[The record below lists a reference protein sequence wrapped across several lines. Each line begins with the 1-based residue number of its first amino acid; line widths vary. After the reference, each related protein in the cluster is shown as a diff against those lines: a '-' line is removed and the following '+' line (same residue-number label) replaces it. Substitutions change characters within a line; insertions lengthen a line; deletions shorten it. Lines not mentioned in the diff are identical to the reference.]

1 MKKVLYSLGISVA
14 FIALAACSSSKTS
27 NGSDMTDQIW
37 MLAELN
43 GNQLVA
49 GSTISAMF
57 TQDGKISGSAGCNRY
72 MGSYQISGSTISIS
86 STLAT
91 TMMMCESSL
100 MNQEKVYLKAL
111 QEAKS
116 YSIKADQLSLMDAGG
131 KVLVTY
137 QAQNQGLAGTSWEVI
152 AYNNGKQAVT
162 SVLAGTTLSADFG
175 EDGTLSGSSGCN
187 SYSGSYKLDG
197 KNISIGPLVSTKM
210 YCGEPAGAMDQET
223 QFLLALESGKAYV
236 VEGNALE
243 LRTQDGALAVDL
255 IRK

>member
-1 MKKVLYSLGISVA
+1 
-14 FIALAACSSSKTS
+14 
-27 NGSDMTDQIW
+27 
-37 MLAELN
+37 MLTELN
-43 GNQLVA
+43 GNPLLA

-100 MNQEKVYLKAL
+100 MNQETAYLKAL

-116 YSIKADQLSLMDAGG
+116 YSIKADQLSLMDTDG
-131 KVLVTY
+131 KGLVTY
-137 QAQNQGLAGTSWEVI
+137 QAQSQGLAGTSWEVT

-162 SVLAGTTLSADFG
+162 SVLAGTTLTADFG
-175 EDGTLSGSSGCN
+175 EDGTLTGSSGCN
-187 SYSGSYKLDG
+187 SYSGSYKVDG

-210 YCGEPAGAMDQET
+210 YCGEPAGVMDQET
-223 QFLLALESGKAYV
+223 QFLLALESAKTYS

-255 IRK
+255 TQK